1 MSNSTP
7 ATIEDV
13 ARIAEVSIATVSR
26 AIHNPE
32 KVANST
38 RLKVNQ
44 AIAMLPPLA
53 LRQIVLEKDVDADTL
68 LPIDNV
74 DAIGARL
81 EHANGAA
88 NFMAAAG
95 ASIVSR
101 ATGRVVLI
109 TVIDIP

>member
-26 AIHNPE
+26 AIHMPE

-44 AIAMLPPLA
+44 AIA
-53 LRQIVLEKDVDADTL
+53 
-68 LPIDNV
+68 
-74 DAIGARL
+74 
-81 EHANGAA
+81 
-88 NFMAAAG
+88 
-95 ASIVSR
+95 
-101 ATGRVVLI
+101 
-109 TVIDIP
+109 